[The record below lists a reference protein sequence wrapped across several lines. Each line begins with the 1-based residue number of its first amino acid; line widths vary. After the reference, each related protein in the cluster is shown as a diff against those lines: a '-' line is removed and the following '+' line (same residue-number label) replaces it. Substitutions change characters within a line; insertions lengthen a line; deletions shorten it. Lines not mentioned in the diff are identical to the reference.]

1 MSITTKRGDKGTTD
15 LLAGKRVAKDDIRIE
30 VCGELD
36 ELAAFLGMAKSL
48 INKGRAKLITSI
60 QKDLLVIGS
69 VVACPADKAGRLAKN
84 IVLADIKR
92 LEAHI
97 YRFEKN
103 DHRKKKFCLQG
114 DCFESAVLDI
124 CRVSSRRVER
134 RLVTLNR
141 KKGIGNPNILVYLN
155 RLSDLLYL
163 MARAEQGKS
172 VAVRV

>member
-1 MSITTKRGDKGTTD
+1 MTD

-48 INKGRAKLITSI
+48 IDKSRAKLITRI
-60 QKDLLVIGS
+60 QKDLLVIGAI
-69 VVACPADKAGRLAKN
+69 VACPSDKIRSLVTN
-84 IVLADIKR
+84 IGAADIKR
-92 LEAHI
+92 LEYNIAC
-97 YRFEKN
+97 FEKN
-103 DHRKKKFCLQG
+103 GLRSKKFCLQG

-134 RLVTLNR
+134 RLVALNR
-141 KKGIGNPNILVYLN
+141 KKSIGNPDILVYLN

-163 MARAEQGKS
+163 MARAEAK
-172 VAVRV
+172 ALK